1 VKQAAHRH
9 HLAKK
14 SREAKHGGNDCQAVR
29 LASVN
34 LSIVGIASLRHV
46 GNCLARQGS
55 VKIVSGLVS
64 DEVEGIHEK
73 WLLSESV
80 VGYITFC
87 RIRTWAIRRSGS
99 LLAAL

>member
-1 VKQAAHRH
+1 
-9 HLAKK
+9 
-14 SREAKHGGNDCQAVR
+14 
-29 LASVN
+29 LASTS
-34 LSIVGIASLRHV
+34 LLILGIASLRHV

-64 DEVEGIHEK
+64 DEVEGIHKK

-87 RIRTWAIRRSGS
+87 RIRARAIRRSRS
-99 LLAAL
+99 LLAALRRALAGAGLAATISRA